1 MTLDRLARRY
11 GSRPCVMAGYGD
23 DHPLSL
29 SIDHEAATVA
39 LEAERRSVRRSKG
52 DIQAVYVVGSM

>member
-11 GSRPCVMAGYGD
+11 GTRPCVLAGYGE

-39 LEAERRSVRRSKG
+39 LDAEQRSVRRSKG